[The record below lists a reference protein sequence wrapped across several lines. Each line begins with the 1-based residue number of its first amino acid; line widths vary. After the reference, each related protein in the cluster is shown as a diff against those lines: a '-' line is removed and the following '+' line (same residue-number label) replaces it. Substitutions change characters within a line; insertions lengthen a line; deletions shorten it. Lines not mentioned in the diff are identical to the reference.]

1 MFFRSKFTKSIKHKN
16 NVLQIQQTMG
26 RLKQIA
32 LIVIQ
37 MLAIGTSVFAI
48 DKDSYIESTRLY
60 YKDAYSNVKP
70 TEIVS
75 SWMVPFD
82 VPNRYDFNSVRVVSV
97 FGDHRESYL
106 KGHIH
111 TATDLI
117 PAKKSTFTYIY
128 PMAEGVV
135 CSVHLGHPHKT
146 IVIRHHLEN
155 GKIIYTS
162 YKHLEEIYLS
172 VGAQVTQKTKIAR
185 LYTREETKKY
195 KGNYD
200 HLHLE
205 IRKSFYD
212 YGCASWLT
220 MNTTDLNEL
229 FYNPMVF
236 MKSNLGVV
244 TALKA
249 KK

>member
-1 MFFRSKFTKSIKHKN
+1 MYNMKKTIILAFLIMLTSI
-16 NVLQIQQTMG
+16 TA
-26 RLKQIA
+26 R
-32 LIVIQ
+32 
-37 MLAIGTSVFAI
+37 AI
-48 DKDSYIESTRLY
+48 DKNSYIGATRSY
-60 YKDAYSNVKP
+60 YKEAYVDSKP
-70 TEIVS
+70 TKVVS

-82 VPNRYDFNSVRVVSV
+82 TPSRYDIRSIRVVSV

-117 PAKKSTFTYIY
+117 PATRSALTYIY

-135 CSVHLGHPHKT
+135 CSIHLGHPHKT
-146 IVIRHHLEN
+146 IVIRHQLAN
-155 GKIIYTS
+155 GKTMYTS
-162 YKHLEEIYLS
+162 YKHLEEIYVS
-172 VGAQVTQKTKIAR
+172 TGTQVNQQTKIAR

-220 MNTTDLNEL
+220 MNKADLNEL
-229 FYNPMVF
+229 FYDPMVF
-236 MKSNLGVV
+236 MKSNLGAVPHV
-244 TALKA
+244 AVK
-249 KK
+249 

>member
-1 MFFRSKFTKSIKHKN
+1 MN
-16 NVLQIQQTMG
+16 
-26 RLKQIA
+26 RLKFAILVAILTTIA
-32 LIVIQ
+32 CI
-37 MLAIGTSVFAI
+37 SVRAI
-48 DKDSYIESTRLY
+48 DKNSYIEATRSY
-60 YKDAYSNVKP
+60 YKEAYLDSKP
-70 TEIVS
+70 ARMAS

-82 VPNRYDFNSVRVVSV
+82 TRNRYELPTIRVISV

-111 TATDLI
+111 TATDMI
-117 PAKKSTFTYIY
+117 PANKTVSGSIY

-135 CSVHLGHPHKT
+135 CSIQLDHPHKT
-146 IVIRHHLEN
+146 IVIKHLMKN
-155 GKIIYTS
+155 GQLIYTS
-162 YKHLEEIYLS
+162 YKHLMELYVT
-172 VGAQVTQKTKIAR
+172 VGTQVDQHTKIAR

-195 KGNYD
+195 RGNYD

-220 MNTTDLNEL
+220 MNTKDLNEL

-236 MKSNLGVV
+236 MKNNLGVI
-244 TALKA
+244 K
-249 KK
+249 

>member
-1 MFFRSKFTKSIKHKN
+1 MSRKHTIIIAI
-16 NVLQIQQTMG
+16 L
-26 RLKQIA
+26 IA
-32 LIVIQ
+32 LTVV
-37 MLAIGTSVFAI
+37 AARAI
-48 DKDSYIESTRLY
+48 DKNSYIGATRSY
-60 YKDAYSNVKP
+60 YKEAYQDSKP
-70 TEIVS
+70 AKVVS
-75 SWMVPFD
+75 SWLVPFD
-82 VPNRYDFNSVRVVSV
+82 TPNRYDIRSIRVVSV

-117 PAKKSTFTYIY
+117 AANKSAITYIY
-128 PMAEGVV
+128 PMAVGVV
-135 CSVHLGHPHKT
+135 CSIHLSHPHKT
-146 IVIRHHLEN
+146 IVIRHLLAN
-155 GKIIYTS
+155 RKTIYTS
-162 YKHLEEIYLS
+162 YKHLQEIYVS
-172 VGAQVTQKTKIAR
+172 VGTQVDQNTKIAR

-220 MNTTDLNEL
+220 MNKNDLNEL

-236 MKSNLGVV
+236 MKSNLG
-244 TALKA
+244 AGQQA
-249 KK
+249 D

>member
-1 MFFRSKFTKSIKHKN
+1 MYNMKKTIILAFLIMLPSI
-16 NVLQIQQTMG
+16 T
-26 RLKQIA
+26 A
-32 LIVIQ
+32 L
-37 MLAIGTSVFAI
+37 AI
-48 DKDSYIESTRLY
+48 DKNSYIGATRSY
-60 YKDAYSNVKP
+60 YKEAYVDSKP
-70 TEIVS
+70 TKVVS
-75 SWMVPFD
+75 AWMVPFD
-82 VPNRYDFNSVRVVSV
+82 TPNRYDIRSIRVVSV

-117 PAKKSTFTYIY
+117 PAKRSALTYIY

-135 CSVHLGHPHKT
+135 CSIHLSHPHKT
-146 IVIRHHLEN
+146 IVIRHQLAN
-155 GKIIYTS
+155 GKTMYTS
-162 YKHLEEIYLS
+162 YKHLEEIYVS
-172 VGAQVTQKTKIAR
+172 AGTQVNQQTKIAR

-220 MNTTDLNEL
+220 MNKADLNEL
-229 FYNPMVF
+229 FYDPMVF
-236 MKSNLGVV
+236 MKSNLGAVPHV
-244 TALKA
+244 AVK
-249 KK
+249 

>member
-1 MFFRSKFTKSIKHKN
+1 VSRKHTIIIAI
-16 NVLQIQQTMG
+16 L
-26 RLKQIA
+26 IA
-32 LIVIQ
+32 LTVV
-37 MLAIGTSVFAI
+37 AARAI
-48 DKDSYIESTRLY
+48 DKNSYIGATRSY
-60 YKDAYSNVKP
+60 YKEAYQDSKP
-70 TEIVS
+70 AKVVS
-75 SWMVPFD
+75 SWLVPFD
-82 VPNRYDFNSVRVVSV
+82 TPNRYDIRSIRVVSV

-117 PAKKSTFTYIY
+117 AANKSAITYIY
-128 PMAEGVV
+128 PMAVGVV
-135 CSVHLGHPHKT
+135 CSIHLSHPHKT
-146 IVIRHHLEN
+146 IVIRHLLAN
-155 GKIIYTS
+155 GKTIYTS
-162 YKHLEEIYLS
+162 YKHLQEIYVS
-172 VGAQVTQKTKIAR
+172 VGTQVDQNTKIAR

-220 MNTTDLNEL
+220 MNKNDLNEL

-236 MKSNLGVV
+236 MKSNLG
-244 TALKA
+244 AGQQA
-249 KK
+249 D

>member
-1 MFFRSKFTKSIKHKN
+1 MKIKHYII
-16 NVLQIQQTMG
+16 LAF
-26 RLKQIA
+26 LIA
-32 LIVIQ
+32 L
-37 MLAIGTSVFAI
+37 TSITAQAI
-48 DKDSYIESTRLY
+48 DKNSYITATRSY
-60 YKDAYSNVKP
+60 YKEAYQDIKP
-70 TEIVS
+70 AEVIS
-75 SWMVPFD
+75 AWMVPFD
-82 VPNRYDFNSVRVVSV
+82 TTNRYDIRSIRVVSV

-117 PAKKSTFTYIY
+117 PAKRSALTYIY

-135 CSVHLGHPHKT
+135 CSIHLGHPHKT
-146 IVIRHHLEN
+146 IVIRHQLAN
-155 GKIIYTS
+155 GKTMYTS
-162 YKHLEEIYLS
+162 YKHLEEIYVS
-172 VGAQVTQKTKIAR
+172 TGTQVNQQTKIAR

-220 MNTTDLNEL
+220 MNKTDLNEL
-229 FYNPMVF
+229 FYDPMVF
-236 MKSNLGVV
+236 MKNNLGKVSHV
-244 TALKA
+244 AVKQQ
-249 KK
+249 

>member
-1 MFFRSKFTKSIKHKN
+1 MS
-16 NVLQIQQTMG
+16 
-26 RLKQIA
+26 RLKYVISVAILAMLSGIA
-32 LIVIQ
+32 VR
-37 MLAIGTSVFAI
+37 AI
-48 DKDSYIESTRLY
+48 DKNSYIEATRSY
-60 YKDAYSNVKP
+60 YRDAYRECKP
-70 TEIVS
+70 AKVVS

-82 VPNRYDFNSVRVVSV
+82 TANRYDIQSIRVVSV

-117 PAKKSTFTYIY
+117 PAHKQGKIFIY

-135 CSVHLGHPHKT
+135 CSIHLGHPHRT
-146 IVIRHHLEN
+146 IVIRHLLAN
-155 GKIIYTS
+155 GKTIYTS
-162 YKHLEEIYLS
+162 YKHLQEIYVT
-172 VGAQVTQKTKIAR
+172 VGTQVDQNTKIAR

-195 KGNYD
+195 HGNYD

-220 MNTTDLNEL
+220 MNTADLNEL
-229 FYNPMVF
+229 FYNPMLF
-236 MKSNLGVV
+236 MKSNLGIVHPI
-244 TALKA
+244 TN
-249 KK
+249 

>member
-1 MFFRSKFTKSIKHKN
+1 MSKCRHTI
-16 NVLQIQQTMG
+16 I
-26 RLKQIA
+26 
-32 LIVIQ
+32 IVI
-37 MLAIGTSVFAI
+37 LIGLTSISAQAI
-48 DKDSYIESTRLY
+48 DKNSYIGATRLY
-60 YKDAYSNVKP
+60 YKEAYQDIKP
-70 TEIVS
+70 AEVVS

-82 VPNRYDFNSVRVVSV
+82 VSNRYDIRSIRVVSV
-97 FGDHRESYL
+97 FGDHRESQL

-117 PAKKSTFTYIY
+117 PATRSALTYIY

-135 CSVHLGHPHKT
+135 CSIHLSHPHKT
-146 IVIRHHLEN
+146 IVIRHQLAN
-155 GKIIYTS
+155 GKTLYTS
-162 YKHLEEIYLS
+162 YKHLQEIYVS
-172 VGAQVTQKTKIAR
+172 VGAQVNQQTKIAR

-220 MNTTDLNEL
+220 MNKTDLNES
-229 FYNPMVF
+229 FYNPMAF
-236 MKSNLGVV
+236 MKSNLG
-244 TALKA
+244 AGQQA
-249 KK
+249 D

>member
-1 MFFRSKFTKSIKHKN
+1 MAF
-16 NVLQIQQTMG
+16 L
-26 RLKQIA
+26 IA
-32 LIVIQ
+32 L
-37 MLAIGTSVFAI
+37 TSFSAQAI
-48 DKDSYIESTRLY
+48 DKNSYIAATRLY
-60 YKDAYSNVKP
+60 YKEAYVDTKP
-70 TEIVS
+70 AKVVS
-75 SWMVPFD
+75 AWMVPFD
-82 VPNRYDFNSVRVVSV
+82 TPNRYDIRSIRVVSV

-117 PAKKSTFTYIY
+117 PATRSALSYIY

-135 CSVHLGHPHKT
+135 CSIHLGHPHKT
-146 IVIRHHLEN
+146 IVIRHQLAN
-155 GKIIYTS
+155 GKTIYTS
-162 YKHLEEIYLS
+162 YKHLEEIYVS
-172 VGAQVTQKTKIAR
+172 TGTQVNQQTKIAR

-220 MNTTDLNEL
+220 MNKTDLNEL
-229 FYNPMVF
+229 FYDPMVF
-236 MKSNLGVV
+236 MKSNLGEVPHAAV
-244 TALKA
+244 KQ
-249 KK
+249 

>member
-1 MFFRSKFTKSIKHKN
+1 MSSWKHTVIVT
-16 NVLQIQQTMG
+16 VL
-26 RLKQIA
+26 IA
-32 LIVIQ
+32 LTAV
-37 MLAIGTSVFAI
+37 TVRAI
-48 DKDSYIESTRLY
+48 DKNSYIGATRSY
-60 YKDAYSNVKP
+60 YKEAYLDSKP
-70 TEIVS
+70 AAVVS

-82 VPNRYDFNSVRVVSV
+82 TPNRYDIRSIRVVSV

-117 PAKKSTFTYIY
+117 PANKSAITYIY
-128 PMAEGVV
+128 PMAVGVV
-135 CSVHLGHPHKT
+135 CSIHLSHPHKT
-146 IVIRHHLEN
+146 IVIRHLLAN
-155 GKIIYTS
+155 GKTIYTS
-162 YKHLEEIYLS
+162 YKHLQEIYVS
-172 VGAQVTQKTKIAR
+172 VGTQVDQNTKIAR

-220 MNTTDLNEL
+220 MNKNNLNEL
-229 FYNPMVF
+229 FYNPMTF
-236 MKSNLGVV
+236 MESNLGSS
-244 TALKA
+244 AADKS
-249 KK
+249 KNSGN

>member
-1 MFFRSKFTKSIKHKN
+1 MSRKHTIIIAI
-16 NVLQIQQTMG
+16 L
-26 RLKQIA
+26 IA
-32 LIVIQ
+32 LTVV
-37 MLAIGTSVFAI
+37 AARAI
-48 DKDSYIESTRLY
+48 DKNSYIGATRSY
-60 YKDAYSNVKP
+60 YKEAYQDSKP
-70 TEIVS
+70 AKVVS
-75 SWMVPFD
+75 SWLVPFD
-82 VPNRYDFNSVRVVSV
+82 TPNRYDIRSIRVVSV

-117 PAKKSTFTYIY
+117 AANKSAITYIY
-128 PMAEGVV
+128 PMAVGVV
-135 CSVHLGHPHKT
+135 CSIHLSHPHKT
-146 IVIRHHLEN
+146 IVIRHLLAN
-155 GKIIYTS
+155 GKTIYTS
-162 YKHLEEIYLS
+162 YKHLQEIYVS
-172 VGAQVTQKTKIAR
+172 VGTQVDQNTKIAR

-220 MNTTDLNEL
+220 MNKNDLNEL

-236 MKSNLGVV
+236 MKSNLG
-244 TALKA
+244 AGQQA
-249 KK
+249 D

>member
-1 MFFRSKFTKSIKHKN
+1 MYNMKKTIILAFLIMLTSI
-16 NVLQIQQTMG
+16 TA
-26 RLKQIA
+26 R
-32 LIVIQ
+32 
-37 MLAIGTSVFAI
+37 AI
-48 DKDSYIESTRLY
+48 DKNSYIGATRSY
-60 YKDAYSNVKP
+60 YKEAYVDSKP
-70 TEIVS
+70 TKVVS
-75 SWMVPFD
+75 AWMVPFD
-82 VPNRYDFNSVRVVSV
+82 TPNRYDIRSIRVVSV

-117 PAKKSTFTYIY
+117 PATRSALTYIY

-135 CSVHLGHPHKT
+135 CSIHLGHPHKT
-146 IVIRHHLEN
+146 IVIRHQLAN
-155 GKIIYTS
+155 GKTVYTS
-162 YKHLEEIYLS
+162 YKHLEEIYVS
-172 VGAQVTQKTKIAR
+172 AGTQVNQQTKIAR

-220 MNTTDLNEL
+220 MNKADLNEL
-229 FYNPMVF
+229 FYDPMVF
-236 MKSNLGVV
+236 MKSNLGAVPHV
-244 TALKA
+244 AVK
-249 KK
+249 